1 MRLNGSPPE
10 NQVNYQDSVDLFD
23 SLTGGGEQRRK
34 MPSLRPSLTSR
45 TKTGML
51 LIWLPSWA
59 TDGYRP
65 ATRQDFR

>member
-1 MRLNGSPPE
+1 MRLMAHRPE

-23 SLTGGGEQRRK
+23 SLTGGGEQEEDAI
-34 MPSLRPSLTSR
+34 PTSFVDQQDEDWYA
-45 TKTGML
+45 THLATVM
-51 LIWLPSWA
+51 A